1 MTLKIKRPEG
11 PPARSQG
18 LEGHQTSRR
27 WYFGWMGV
35 GGVVLVLEAI
45 VLNIFT
51 IYHIETAGFM
61 AKWWKNDIRLPHNRL
76 EQWRSCQWWTWSP
89 RCQHWSFHC
98 RSYQIVRLTWWLKCL
113 CQLAPRRSQKSIAIS
128 MNWVLRF
135 TTLKCSLA
143 WAVVIYYW
151 TCLAIKYS
159 YRDSGALHCYHFW
172 MGYKNDQW
180 KFVQWA
186 LHVPQ

>member
-1 MTLKIKRPEG
+1 MIFWLDGGWWCSISSWGNFFEHFYNLSHRNCRIHGKVMEEWHTTTSQQTGTMEIMSMVDMEPSMSTLEFSLQVLPNY
-11 PPARSQG
+11 
-18 LEGHQTSRR
+18 QTHL
-27 WYFGWMGV
+27 MPV
-35 GGVVLVLEAI
+35 
-45 VLNIFT
+45 
-51 IYHIETAGFM
+51 
-61 AKWWKNDIRLPHNRL
+61 
-76 EQWRSCQWWTWSP
+76 SP
-89 RCQHWSFHC
+89 RE
-98 RSYQIVRLTWWLKCL
+98 IT
-113 CQLAPRRSQKSIAIS
+113 KSVAIS